1 MVVSLVDRRTFP
13 RLARPPAITPKI
25 IPPAFAAAGRSA
37 TAATRAFPARLKIAP
52 TFAAAALVTTA
63 TATAFTGPATLTA
76 AATRTVTPL
85 ATPLKF
91 PRWVGLGGCRR
102 NGSRSRFGRGDFFA

>member
-1 MVVSLVDRRTFP
+1 MVVSLVDRRTLP
-13 RLARPPAITPKI
+13 RLTRTPAFTTKI

-52 TFAAAALVTTA
+52 TFAAALVTTA